1 MASLF
6 HIAMELLT
14 DGDLA
19 KIEAALPQLQ
29 HDGSDIADAFTVF
42 LKDGIKLAALAKKA
56 DVDLTPLIRAIG
68 KLR

>member
-6 HIAMELLT
+6 HIAVELLT

-19 KIEAALPQLQ
+19 RIEAALPQLQ
-29 HDGSDIADAFTVF
+29 HDGSDIADALTAF

-56 DVDLTPLIRAIG
+56 DLDLTPLIQAIER
-68 KLR
+68 LR